1 MDTSSTSSVQS
12 ITRVLDII
20 EILSAH
26 PFGLSLTDIAEKTQL
41 HTSTAHRLLAT
52 LLARGYAFKSE
63 TSGKY
68 CLSLRMFELGSQV
81 VNSCGVLSVTRPLLD
96 DLFTTVGG
104 TTIHLVLWENSSVT
118 YIYKNDAPTM
128 LNSMQSHVGLHV
140 PMYCT
145 GVGKSILALLPKE
158 RVQSIWEQSEIK
170 RFTPTTITTLDKM
183 YAELQI
189 IREQG
194 YALDNEEHESG
205 IGCVAAAIRSSS
217 GNPIAAVSISSL
229 IQRIKD
235 QEAELSKMVMD
246 VANNASRQL
255 GYIS

>member
-1 MDTSSTSSVQS
+1 
-12 ITRVLDII
+12 
-20 EILSAH
+20 
-26 PFGLSLTDIAEKTQL
+26 
-41 HTSTAHRLLAT
+41 LAT

-63 TSGKY
+63 SSGKY

-96 DLFTTVGG
+96 DLFTAVGG

-128 LNSMQSHVGLHV
+128 LNSMQSHVGMHA

-158 RVQSIWEQSEIK
+158 QVKNIWEHSEIQ
-170 RFTPTTITTLDKM
+170 RFTPTTITTLDGM
-183 YAELQI
+183 YAELKI

-194 YALDNEEHESG
+194 YAVDNEEHEFG
-205 IGCVAAAIRSSS
+205 IGCVAAAIRNCAGS
-217 GNPIAAVSISSL
+217 PIAAVSISGL
-229 IQRIKD
+229 IRCIKD
-235 QEAELSKMVMD
+235 Q
-246 VANNASRQL
+246 
-255 GYIS
+255 